1 MNPEVVYAIREL
13 AAAIEKGCMVIANA
27 MSDTGLD
34 TPVEAKPQAQE
45 TPTKEPERTR
55 TPAPKPIEP
64 KPIDVKKL
72 REQATPLIT
81 KVVTSKGLEVAKRIL
96 KRYANPNAEGQYK
109 LTGVPDE
116 NINDLITELR
126 ETL

>member
-45 TPTKEPERTR
+45 TPNKPERTR
-55 TPAPKPIEP
+55 TPVPKPIEP

>member
-27 MSDTGLD
+27 MSETGLD

-45 TPTKEPERTR
+45 PPTKPERTR
-55 TPAPKPIEP
+55 TPASKPIEL

-81 KVVTSKGLEVAKRIL
+81 KVVTSKGLEVAKGIL

>member
-1 MNPEVVYAIREL
+1 MSPEVVYAIREL

-27 MSDTGLD
+27 MTDTNI
-34 TPVEAKPQAQE
+34 PNEA
-45 TPTKEPERTR
+45 PTQDEPTQDEPKEVHP
-55 TPAPKPIEP
+55 PKPVP
-64 KPIDVKKL
+64 KAVVAKPIDIKKL

-81 KVVTSKGLEVAKRIL
+81 KVVTSKGLEVAKGIL
-96 KRYANPNAEGQYK
+96 RRYANPNAEGQYK
-109 LTGVPDE
+109 ITGVPDE